1 MVTISNNG
9 MISLNRGDSFSIP
22 LFINGGS
29 ELVPLRYSLTAHPET
44 EIYFGVMEPGQA
56 FENALIRKKY
66 THKSKINEFGDL
78 IIYLRS
84 EDTEY
89 LSPGKYYYQVRA
101 KFTDEENNEHVETVI
116 QKKQFMILDWGV

>member
-9 MISLNRGDSFSIP
+9 FITINRGDSFSVP

-44 EIYFGVMEPGQA
+44 EIYFGVMEPGQP

-66 THKSKINEFGDL
+66 TSQSKMNAYGDL
-78 IIYLRS
+78 MIDLRS
-84 EDTEY
+84 SDTEF
-89 LSPGKYYYQVRA
+89 LRPGKYYYQVRA
-101 KFTDEENNEHVETVI
+101 KFIDDDHNEQVATVI
-116 QKKQFMILDWGV
+116 SKKQFMILD